1 MRRCREKGGC
11 AGHMDQTVRDI
22 LNQVLP
28 TDAAQRCNG
37 NFFAGVTVLQ
47 DSLPRSPLAS
57 VVDSWTDRNDLIST
71 LAASAYIPIWS
82 GSRLF
87 TRWRGKD
94 TADGS
99 LSIDQPCPPG
109 VEYCV
114 RIASRAPGTRPQT
127 MGDLIGAIAR
137 ALAGLP
143 AAAARMVKPILP
155 DSPPQIAPWRLA
167 AMRAAGLDIAPGLSV
182 SNSVFDTSTWTE
194 VRAQPAGRVLAMRE
208 GCLPCRLPATGQ
220 GCVRRPWAGGS
231 GDSSCLK
238 HAALARPVGAARGQQ
253 GVTPVRNSIL
263 DALRYKAACSLLEQ
277 PAVVTWA
284 TGSRLVPQH
293 SRQIRSL
300 PGTA

>member
-1 MRRCREKGGC
+1 MQRCREKGGC

-22 LNQVLP
+22 LNHVLP
-28 TDAAQRCNG
+28 TDAAQRCSG

-47 DSLPRSPLAS
+47 DNIQHSPLAS
-57 VVDSWTDRNDLIST
+57 VVDSWSDRADLIST

-114 RIASRAPGTRPQT
+114 KISSRAPDARRVSVADTVS
-127 MGDLIGAIAR
+127 AIAR

-143 AAAARMVKPILP
+143 AAAARIVKPSLP
-155 DSPPQIAPWRLA
+155 ERPPKISPWRLA

-182 SNSVFDTSTWTE
+182 SSSVFDASTWTE
-194 VRAQPAGRVLAMRE
+194 VGIGLGE
-208 GCLPCRLPATGQ
+208 GQ
-220 GCVRRPWAGGS
+220 GWAEALRLWGGERWAACEGQRVRRLHLDRGGFQD
-231 GDSSCLK
+231 GERD
-238 HAALARPVGAARGQQ
+238 GF
-253 GVTPVRNSIL
+253 GV
-263 DALRYKAACSLLEQ
+263 KA
-277 PAVVTWA
+277 
-284 TGSRLVPQH
+284 
-293 SRQIRSL
+293 
-300 PGTA
+300 